1 MKSGKEEQDTDRN
14 KEEQWRMEHIGFE
27 IKQAAKLVNRHIG
40 NTASVK
46 YAKQVTGTHGWIL
59 RYLYEHKDE
68 DMFQKDIEKRFDI
81 RRSSATGLLQ
91 LMEKNGLIYREPV
104 DYDARLK
111 RIVMTEKAISI
122 HESIS
127 REIDEVERQVSRG
140 LSEEEIRILLQVLDK
155 VQRNLSSAERPE
167 KKE

>member
-1 MKSGKEEQDTDRN
+1 
-14 KEEQWRMEHIGFE
+14 
-27 IKQAAKLVNRHIG
+27 
-40 NTASVK
+40 
-46 YAKQVTGTHGWIL
+46 
-59 RYLYEHKDE
+59 
-68 DMFQKDIEKRFDI
+68 
-81 RRSSATGLLQ
+81 
-91 LMEKNGLIYREPV
+91 MEKNGLIYREPV

-155 VQRNLSSAERPE
+155 VQRNLSSAERSE